1 MLNTSLSKK
10 RIAKNTLF
18 LYCRML
24 LLMLIS
30 LYTSRVTLQA
40 LGIEDFGIYNAVGG
54 VIAMFS
60 ILSSSLSAAIS
71 RFITYELGK
80 GDEDKLKTIFS
91 SALTIQIAL
100 SFLIIVFA
108 ETVGLWF
115 LNEKMNIPLE
125 RMDAANWVFQL
136 SIITFSI
143 SLINIPYNAA
153 IISHEKMTFFAYVS
167 VFEAI
172 CKLIIVYV
180 IMLSFGD
187 KLVIYS
193 VLICVIA
200 FISNCVYR
208 SYCKRHFQECGYRFI
223 WDKYLL
229 KQMFGFAGW
238 NFIGASAAI
247 LRDQGGNILINLFCG
262 PSVNAA
268 RAIAVQV
275 NGAIHGFAANFMT
288 ALNPQITKAYAAG
301 ENEYMMSLMYQG
313 ARLSFYLLL
322 FLSLPVL
329 ANTHYIL
336 QLWLDTVPD
345 HTVLFVR
352 LVLLFAMS
360 ESISNP
366 LITAMLATGDIKKYQ
381 IVVGGLQMMN
391 LPISYT
397 LLRYGFFPEI
407 ILVVAIIISQC
418 CLMARLFMLRK
429 MINLSVRNYL
439 SKVYWNVLSVSVLS
453 AVPLFVVS
461 YYVKKTFFSF
471 LGVSA
476 LSFCIAFCVIFY
488 VGCTKGEQKFI
499 LDRICAIYTKISIHI
514 K

>member
-180 IMLSFGD
+180 IMVSFGD

-200 FISNCVYR
+200 FI
-208 SYCKRHFQECGYRFI
+208 
-223 WDKYLL
+223 
-229 KQMFGFAGW
+229 
-238 NFIGASAAI
+238 
-247 LRDQGGNILINLFCG
+247 
-262 PSVNAA
+262 
-268 RAIAVQV
+268 
-275 NGAIHGFAANFMT
+275 
-288 ALNPQITKAYAAG
+288 
-301 ENEYMMSLMYQG
+301 
-313 ARLSFYLLL
+313 
-322 FLSLPVL
+322 
-329 ANTHYIL
+329 
-336 QLWLDTVPD
+336 
-345 HTVLFVR
+345 
-352 LVLLFAMS
+352 
-360 ESISNP
+360 
-366 LITAMLATGDIKKYQ
+366 
-381 IVVGGLQMMN
+381 
-391 LPISYT
+391 
-397 LLRYGFFPEI
+397 
-407 ILVVAIIISQC
+407 
-418 CLMARLFMLRK
+418 
-429 MINLSVRNYL
+429 
-439 SKVYWNVLSVSVLS
+439 
-453 AVPLFVVS
+453 
-461 YYVKKTFFSF
+461 
-471 LGVSA
+471 
-476 LSFCIAFCVIFY
+476 
-488 VGCTKGEQKFI
+488 
-499 LDRICAIYTKISIHI
+499 
-514 K
+514 

>member
-180 IMLSFGD
+180 IMVSFGD

-200 FISNCVYR
+200 FISNYVYR

-301 ENEYMMSLMYQG
+301 ENGYMMSLMYQG

-461 YYVKKTFFSF
+461 YYVEKTFFSF

-499 LDRICAIYTKISIHI
+499 LDRICAIYTKIFIHI